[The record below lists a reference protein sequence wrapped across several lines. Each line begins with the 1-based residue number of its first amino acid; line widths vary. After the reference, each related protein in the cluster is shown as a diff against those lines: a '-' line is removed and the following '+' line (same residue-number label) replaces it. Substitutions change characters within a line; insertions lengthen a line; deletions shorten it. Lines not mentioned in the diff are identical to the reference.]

1 MTAQINDKLN
11 FNKSDLDI
19 VAIENP
25 ESFFDFSKLG
35 LNPIATCSACWRG
48 YIAIFAIDKNNNL
61 ILKNLYT
68 NNDDKEP
75 PIINGV
81 EAFEINDW
89 QENMYALAGNLAYE
103 NINLPIPYTG
113 SFLIGDNFIDELYVH
128 MGFHHPY
135 KYEYIEEFIFENGI
149 CIETRDLSKKAKER
163 REKEK
168 STERDP
174 KDIPQWIED
183 QFDLSYSKKW

>member
-1 MTAQINDKLN
+1 MTAQINDKLS

-35 LNPIATCSACWRG
+35 LSPIATCSACWRG
-48 YIAIFAIDKNNNL
+48 YIAIFAIDKDNNL
-61 ILKNLYT
+61 ILKHLYT

-113 SFLIGDNFIDELYVH
+113 SFLIGDNFIDAYVLRLEICL
-128 MGFHHPY
+128 
-135 KYEYIEEFIFENGI
+135 KKQKKEEEKKNPLKEILKIFPSGLMINLI
-149 CIETRDLSKKAKER
+149 
-163 REKEK
+163 
-168 STERDP
+168 
-174 KDIPQWIED
+174 
-183 QFDLSYSKKW
+183 

>member
-1 MTAQINDKLN
+1 MTAQINDKLS

-25 ESFFDFSKLG
+25 ESFFDFDKLG
-35 LNPIATCSACWRG
+35 LSPIATCSACWRG
-48 YIAIFAIDKNNNL
+48 YIAIFAIDKDNNL

-89 QENMYALAGNLAYE
+89 KENMYALAGNLAYE
-103 NINLPIPYTG
+103 DINLLIPYTG
-113 SFLIGDNFIDELYVH
+113 SFLIGDSFIDELYVH
-128 MGFHHPY
+128 MGFQHPF

-149 CIETRDLSKKAKER
+149 CIETRDLSKEAKER

-168 STERDP
+168 STERNS
-174 KDIPQWIED
+174 KNIPQWIDD
-183 QFDLSYSKKW
+183 QFDLSYGKKW

>member
-1 MTAQINDKLN
+1 MTAQINDKLS
-11 FNKSDLDI
+11 FNKSDFDI

-25 ESFFDFSKLG
+25 ENFFDFNKLN
-35 LNPIATCSACWRG
+35 LNPIVTCSACWRG
-48 YIAIFAIDKNNNL
+48 YIAIFAIDEDNNL
-61 ILKNLYT
+61 ILKHLYT

-89 QENMYALAGNLAYE
+89 KENMYALAGNLAYE
-103 NINLPIPYTG
+103 NLNMPIPYTG

-128 MGFHHPY
+128 MGFQHPF

-149 CIETRDLSKKAKER
+149 CIETRDLSKEAKER

-168 STERDP
+168 STG
-174 KDIPQWIED
+174 KATKSTSQWID
-183 QFDLSYSKKW
+183 VQFDLSYSKKW